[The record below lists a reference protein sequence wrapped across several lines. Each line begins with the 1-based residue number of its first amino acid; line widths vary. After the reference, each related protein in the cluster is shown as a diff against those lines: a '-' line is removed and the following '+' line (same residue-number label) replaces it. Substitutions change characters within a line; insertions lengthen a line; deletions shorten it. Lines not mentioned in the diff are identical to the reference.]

1 MLQLTQNVK
10 TGKMEILE
18 VPFPAL
24 NKGQILV
31 RNYYSLISAGTEGM
45 KVVTARKGYIGKAK
59 EKPEQVK
66 QVLDSVKTEG
76 ILQTYKKVMNKLD
89 APAPLG
95 YSCAGEIIDIAK
107 DISNFKIG
115 DYVACG
121 GAGAV
126 HAEVVSVPKN
136 LCVKVPEGVKLEY
149 AAYTTIGSIATQGI
163 RQADLRLGESCAVI
177 GLGLIGQLTVQM
189 LKASG
194 IKVAGID
201 IDKNAVDLSY
211 KSGVDISF
219 VRNDES
225 LERSILE
232 FSNGFGVDAVI
243 ITAGTSSL
251 DPVELAGR
259 LCRKKGKVV
268 IVGAVPTGFSREN
281 YYKKELEI
289 RMSCSYGPGRYD
301 TYYEDKGIDYPI
313 GYARWT
319 ENRNMQAFLELIKS
333 SKLNLDLLTTH
344 IFDFTDAIKAY
355 QMIVDKSEPYVG
367 ILLKYDVKNKIE
379 KTVFL
384 KKDNSTFNPVQSQAP
399 YRAGIQYSTLKI
411 GFIGAGSFAQKF
423 LLPNAKKYGNM
434 VGIATAT
441 GNDTRNIA
449 DKYGFQY
456 ATGNADDII
465 NDKNINT
472 IFIATRHNLHAE
484 YVLKGLQAG
493 KNVFVEKPLCMTE
506 QELDKITKVYNSRIT
521 NDQLPMT
528 NLMLGFNRRFA
539 PHIQKIKK
547 LFSDTQPKAINYR
560 INAGFIPADSWIQ
573 DKDIGGG
580 RIIGEVCHFIDLAMF
595 IAGARIKSV
604 SAYVMDDANNFMDT
618 LTVNLNFENGSIAS
632 IAYYSNG
639 SKALKKEYLEIFS
652 AGQIAI
658 IDDFKKLKIYGKKE
672 KRYKLLNHDKGHIK
686 EVELFLKSIN
696 NGLPCPIPFEDIYI
710 STLATFKVIKS
721 IKTKSNIK
729 LS

>member
-1 MLQLTQNVK
+1 MHQLTQNLK

-24 NKGQILV
+24 NKGQILA
-31 RNYYSLISAGTEGM
+31 RNHYSLISAGTEGM

-66 QVLDSVKTEG
+66 QVIESIKTEG
-76 ILQTYKKVMNKLD
+76 LLPTYNKVMNKLD

-95 YSCAGEIIDIAK
+95 YSCAGEVIDVAE
-107 DISNFKIG
+107 DILDFKIG
-115 DYVACG
+115 DYLACG

-149 AAYTTIGSIATQGI
+149 AAYTTVGSIAMQGI
-163 RQADLRLGESCAVI
+163 RQADLRLGEFCAII

-189 LKASG
+189 LKAAG

-211 KSGVDISF
+211 KSGADISF
-219 VRNDES
+219 IRNNES
-225 LERSILE
+225 LESSILE
-232 FSNGFGVDAVI
+232 FSNGYGVDAVI

-251 DPVELAGR
+251 DPVELAGK
-259 LCRKKGKVV
+259 LCRKKGKVI

-281 YYKKELEI
+281 YYKKELEL
-289 RMSCSYGPGRYD
+289 RMSSSYGPGRYD
-301 TYYEDKGIDYPI
+301 TDYEEKGIDYPI

-319 ENRNMQAFLELIKS
+319 ENRNMRAFLELIKS
-333 SKLNLDLLTTH
+333 NKLNLDLLTTH
-344 IFDFTDAIKAY
+344 IFNFKDAINAY

-367 ILLKYDVKNKIE
+367 ILLKYNVKKKIE
-379 KTVFL
+379 KTIFL
-384 KKDNSTFNPVQSQAP
+384 GKDNSKFPSKS
-399 YRAGIQYSTLKI
+399 RAGKIKNSKLNI

-423 LLPNAKKYGNM
+423 LLPNAKKYGTM
-434 VGIATAT
+434 IGVATAT

-456 ATGNADDII
+456 ATGNSDDII
-465 NDKNINT
+465 SDKNINT

-493 KNVFVEKPLCMTE
+493 KNVFVEKPLCMTV
-506 QELDKITKVYNSRIT
+506 QELEEIKQEYEKQNVH
-521 NDQLPMT
+521 
-528 NLMLGFNRRFA
+528 LMLGFNRRFA
-539 PHIQKIKK
+539 PHIQRIKK
-547 LFSDTQPKAINYR
+547 IFSENQPKAINYR
-560 INAGFIPADSWIQ
+560 INAGYIPADSWIQ
-573 DKDIGGG
+573 DKEIGGG

-595 IAGARIKSV
+595 IAGAKIKSV
-604 SAYVMDDANNFMDT
+604 SAFVMDDAKNFMDT

-652 AGQIAI
+652 AGQTAI
-658 IDDFKKLKIYGKKE
+658 IDDFKKLKLYGRKE
-672 KRYKLLNHDKGHIK
+672 KKYKLVNQDKGHAE
-686 EVELFLKSIN
+686 EVKLFLESIK
-696 NGLPCPIPFEDIYI
+696 NGLPCPISFEDIYI
-710 STLATFKVIKS
+710 STLVTFKVIES
-721 IKTKSNIK
+721 IKTKSSIN
-729 LS
+729 L